1 MISSSGEQ
9 NDKEVLETS
18 FARLMQMYMFVIE
31 VLQKSKYHY
40 PHLPWHTSVFS
51 LRVYN
56 CSVVGEGKC
65 GIDNWQGGP
74 LAKASQRWLQLVMFT
89 NQNQFNILIYKL
101 IHIFYAYFIH
111 IEGNTVPAPGGS
123 LPSTNNV
130 LCPHKT
136 DFQMPSWRKW
146 REVWIILRLGKQIKH
161 SIIFCFNV
169 SYCFLFLIHTLL
181 HYIPL

>member
-1 MISSSGEQ
+1 
-9 NDKEVLETS
+9 
-18 FARLMQMYMFVIE
+18 MFVRASE

-40 PHLPWHTSVFS
+40 PFLAHPVFS
-51 LRVYN
+51 LRVFN
-56 CSVVGEGKC
+56 SSVVG
-65 GIDNWQGGP
+65 QGSVVLTTDKGALWA
-74 LAKASQRWLQLVMFT
+74 LAKASQRWLQLVGMFT
-89 NQNQFNILIYKL
+89 NQNQINILIYKL
-101 IHIFYAYFIH
+101 IHIFHAYFIH

-161 SIIFCFNV
+161 SIIFCFNF
-169 SYCFLFLIHTLL
+169 SYWHFSAYVRFCGASWVFMQ
-181 HYIPL
+181 

>member
-56 CSVVGEGKC
+56 CSVVGQGKC
-65 GIDNWQGGP
+65 GIDNWQGSP
-74 LAKASQRWLQLVMFT
+74 LAKASRRWLQLVMFT
-89 NQNQFNILIYKL
+89 NQNQINILIYKL
-101 IHIFYAYFIH
+101 IHTFYAYFIH
-111 IEGNTVPAPGGS
+111 IEENTVPAPGGS

-130 LCPHKT
+130 LCPHNRLPNAPVEKVEGGLNNFKVRKT
-136 DFQMPSWRKW
+136 
-146 REVWIILRLGKQIKH
+146 
-161 SIIFCFNV
+161 N
-169 SYCFLFLIHTLL
+169 
-181 HYIPL
+181 